1 MTDQPRDASLA
12 TARIRIVPQRAR
24 VGEDQSG
31 FVMLPWAGPAWGFA
45 PVRPLFLSFVP
56 ASSSHSPFGGSLGLA
71 PALAQS
77 RHPSKPTRMLPPPW
91 WKRFRKSVA
100 DDARNQ
106 RLARYRWAPQ
116 DWLILGGGLAL
127 AS

>member
-56 ASSSHSPFGGSLGLA
+56 ASATHSPFGGSLGLA

-77 RHPSKPTRMLPPPW
+77 RHPSKPTRMLPPAV
-91 WKRFRKSVA
+91 RLRTRSGFAA
-100 DDARNQ
+100 D
-106 RLARYRWAPQ
+106 L
-116 DWLILGGGLAL
+116 LLEAL
-127 AS
+127 VEGCGYPLPLRSPLL